1 MFNSIFT
8 PENSKSDNEL
18 VAPPLN
24 ILLPRLIPKEISN
37 NISSNIAQNE
47 NFISK
52 KRQLTKEDSKSKK
65 NIFNHPNN
73 SQYKKFF
80 IEESQENLNNHKKF
94 NYTHITKCFNCGKNG
109 HHGNECKER
118 EDEICPKCLQKNH
131 FDKICPK
138 EICLNCGKR
147 GHKQHNC
154 FYNKKNKN
162 KKILKKCKNCFNI
175 GHESHEC
182 LCKPYPIYIR
192 NFSKFPLCSFCKS
205 SNHYLCPFKKTE
217 DLFII
222 SENDEDNN
230 NNLNNSNQIINRDSC
245 ESLFNFFYNENKKYG
260 KIEINIGELSENLTK
275 EEIKNTI
282 FCCKCGGNHFS
293 ENCGK
298 IDKKILYNELLND
311 NFLFNLRENII
322 HKKNPLKFEPYERNE
337 YTINHHDIR
346 NDYYDQNDSSGE
358 SFNEIFKQKD
368 K

>member
-1 MFNSIFT
+1 MINSLFN
-8 PENSKSDNEL
+8 PENSKLDNEL

-37 NISSNIAQNE
+37 NISSNITPTE

-52 KRQLTKEDSKSKK
+52 KRLLTKEDSKSKK

-73 SQYKKFF
+73 SQYKKFS

-94 NYTHITKCFNCGKNG
+94 NFTHITKCFVCGKNG
-109 HHGNECKER
+109 HHGSECKEK
-118 EDEICPKCLQKNH
+118 EDEICLKCLQKNH
-131 FDKICPK
+131 FDNICPK

-162 KKILKKCKNCFNI
+162 KKILKKCKNCFNF

-192 NFSKFPLCSFCKS
+192 NFSKFPICSFCKS
-205 SNHYLCPFKKTE
+205 ANHYLCPFKKSE
-217 DLFII
+217 DLFTI
-222 SENDEDNN
+222 SENDDDNN
-230 NNLNNSNQIINRDSC
+230 NNLNNSNKIINRDSC
-245 ESLFNFFYNENKKYG
+245 ESLLNFFYNESKKYG
-260 KIEINIGELSENLTK
+260 KIELNIGELPENLTK
-275 EEIKNTI
+275 DEIKNTI
-282 FCCKCGGNHFS
+282 FCCKCGGNHLS

-298 IDKKILYNELLND
+298 TDKKISYNDLLNE
-311 NFLFNLRENII
+311 NFLFNLKENII

-358 SFNEIFKQKD
+358 SFNEIFNKKD